1 LVQSVLSGVAEER
14 STRDGA
20 GGISEDSTVSIAAFA
35 TLAVLTLSTST
46 TAPAASSSPRPS
58 HRAVAPAPP
67 AARAWLPVGDVYSAR
82 AKRRMASY
90 LRMRLLELREQGL
103 RRAID
108 VVERRLPLDA
118 LLRVP

>member
-1 LVQSVLSGVAEER
+1 MP
-14 STRDGA
+14 
-20 GGISEDSTVSIAAFA
+20 IAALA
-35 TLAVLTLSTST
+35 TLAVLTLSCASPSPR
-46 TAPAASSSPRPS
+46 APARKPVTA
-58 HRAVAPAPP
+58 AAPAPR
-67 AARAWLPVGDVYSAR
+67 ARLPVGDVYSAR

>member
-1 LVQSVLSGVAEER
+1 MPITAV
-14 STRDGA
+14 
-20 GGISEDSTVSIAAFA
+20 A
-35 TLAVLTLSTST
+35 TLAVLTLSC
-46 TAPAASSSPRPS
+46 ASPSPRAHARNAAISAP
-58 HRAVAPAPP
+58 RAPL
-67 AARAWLPVGDVYSAR
+67 ARLPVGDLYSAR

-103 RRAID
+103 RRAIE

>member
-1 LVQSVLSGVAEER
+1 VP
-14 STRDGA
+14 
-20 GGISEDSTVSIAAFA
+20 IAALA
-35 TLAVLTLSTST
+35 TLAVLTLSCASPSPRAAARK
-46 TAPAASSSPRPS
+46 APASAASSAPRL
-58 HRAVAPAPP
+58 R
-67 AARAWLPVGDVYSAR
+67 LPVGDVYSAR